1 MTDQG
6 EILLSEYM
14 NVLFRLTKAE
24 YYFCVEAK
32 DKKITTSDKDYETLC
47 KLIKEAGELY
57 NKLIKMKINPPIWG
71 DKVVMYDKDIK
82 K

>member
-1 MTDQG
+1 MTDQV

-32 DKKITTSDKDYETLC
+32 DKKD
-47 KLIKEAGELY
+47 Y
-57 NKLIKMKINPPIWG
+57 NK
-71 DKVVMYDKDIK
+71 
-82 K
+82 